1 MGNIEG
7 TKMNP
12 LLFQYDIFAVNRIK
26 DIQETIN
33 IIETFQNLK
42 RLQFHEEKSK
52 KSILNG
58 KRNEKV
64 KVNGIEIER
73 VTSHTYLGK
82 IIEEKI
88 KDKEEIQERL
98 KKAKAQTTQSFVVI
112 DRKKLNRKRI
122 EVGIKLLQT
131 VVIPTLTTGAETWT
145 KLTEKEKHD
154 INSIQT
160 QYLTRLL
167 KIPRTTPRSALL
179 TETGLMKV
187 EHIANQRKLEYYID
201 LNNREEWRLEV
212 KMKNLQEQKNMS
224 YKKEIEE
231 LTEKY
236 NIRENLKI
244 INAKEGKRII
254 KKAVKKYNDDEVKE
268 EMNKGKKTKNMD
280 THCKK
285 YLKKLK
291 FDNASTIFMA
301 VSGMLDLKAN
311 YRQKHLRGWNCDMCK
326 NNKEENTQ
334 HIFECSAYED
344 LTKELKDRS
353 SLQEILRK
361 NETEKVAETIRK
373 IISRRDEFQKMESPP
388 LP

>member
-1 MGNIEG
+1 MIKQGSVLGSVISSITIDSLTRMMNESGKAWEIEG

-12 LLFQYDIFAVNRIK
+12 LLFQDDIFAVNRTK

-88 KDKEEIQERL
+88 KDKEEIQERI

-212 KMKNLQEQKNMS
+212 KMKNLQE
-224 YKKEIEE
+224 
-231 LTEKY
+231 
-236 NIRENLKI
+236 
-244 INAKEGKRII
+244 
-254 KKAVKKYNDDEVKE
+254 
-268 EMNKGKKTKNMD
+268 
-280 THCKK
+280 
-285 YLKKLK
+285 
-291 FDNASTIFMA
+291 
-301 VSGMLDLKAN
+301 
-311 YRQKHLRGWNCDMCK
+311 
-326 NNKEENTQ
+326 
-334 HIFECSAYED
+334 
-344 LTKELKDRS
+344 
-353 SLQEILRK
+353 
-361 NETEKVAETIRK
+361 
-373 IISRRDEFQKMESPP
+373 
-388 LP
+388 

>member
-1 MGNIEG
+1 MVLKEAMKEVWIKGVRGKHWRLIYKLNSNNILTPVTALGKCEPISVKEMIKQGSVLGSVISSITINSLTRMMNESGKAWEIEG
-7 TKMNP
+7 IKMNP
-12 LLFQYDIFAVNRIK
+12 LLFQDDIFAVNRTK

-201 LNNREEWRLEV
+201 LNNREKWRLEA
-212 KMKNLQEQKNMS
+212 KMKKLQEQKNMS
-224 YKKEIEE
+224 YKK
-231 LTEKY
+231 K
-236 NIRENLKI
+236 
-244 INAKEGKRII
+244 
-254 KKAVKKYNDDEVKE
+254 
-268 EMNKGKKTKNMD
+268 
-280 THCKK
+280 
-285 YLKKLK
+285 
-291 FDNASTIFMA
+291 
-301 VSGMLDLKAN
+301 
-311 YRQKHLRGWNCDMCK
+311 
-326 NNKEENTQ
+326 
-334 HIFECSAYED
+334 
-344 LTKELKDRS
+344 
-353 SLQEILRK
+353 
-361 NETEKVAETIRK
+361 
-373 IISRRDEFQKMESPP
+373 
-388 LP
+388 